1 MKKIIGLRRALL
13 TPLYL
18 FLLLPFVLQG
28 CTTLSS
34 RRMASHLDRPPACQ
48 EFLLQ
53 LDKTVD
59 DAGVR
64 DASSFRVAG
73 FPYLRASRFLA
84 AMKYRVETDDEKIQW
99 LRLMRELD
107 SRARAKEIAN
117 LPGSALVGLTWNQA
131 AFKDRDELSSRTE
144 ACASTL
150 FQHDKSRPE
159 LLGALHES
167 VRIPEEYSIFL
178 RTVGLYPI
186 TTIPIDLL
194 GEKQRRQFRKWYAA
208 DLKDLPVRGTLRSF
222 APPGGQDLPLEAVK
236 DLLVASSRN
245 PLNIPLPGETEKEML
260 ARSFAPV
267 YVQDVAAPY
276 DLPGRIVR
284 KGDGAAVDT
293 QRPEIYYYF
302 SHALLQGRPILQIVY
317 VLWFPRRS
325 GPAAPALERGE
336 LDGLTARVSLDG
348 NGEVL
353 MVDMMNNCGCYH
365 LFAPRRDR
373 VERVRANPLALD
385 PFVPQWLPEVTEGK
399 RLAVRINSGWH
410 QVQRLFANEVPQES
424 VRYELVPYET
434 LEELPDGDGASM
446 SVFNSAGIMKGSGRI
461 EPLLLFSAGIPSV
474 GSMRQRGHHAI
485 EFRGNAHFDD
495 PYLFEESFVFK

>member
-1 MKKIIGLRRALL
+1 MKKIIALRRALL
-13 TPLYL
+13 TALFL

-28 CTTLSS
+28 CTALSS
-34 RRMASHLDRPPACQ
+34 RRMASRLDRPPACQ
-48 EFLLQ
+48 EFLSQ
-53 LDKTVD
+53 IDKTVD
-59 DAGVR
+59 EAGVR

-84 AMKYRVETDDEKIQW
+84 AMKHHVETNDEKDQW

-117 LPGSALVGLTWNQA
+117 LPSPAVAGVTWNQA
-131 AFKDRDELSSRTE
+131 AFKDRDELSLRTE

-150 FQHDKSRPE
+150 LQHDKSRPE
-159 LLGALHES
+159 LLGALYES

-194 GEKQRRQFRKWYAA
+194 GEKLRRQFRKWYAA

-222 APPGGQDLPLEAVK
+222 APPDGQDLPREAVN
-236 DLLVASSRN
+236 DLLMASSRN

-284 KGDGAAVDT
+284 KGDGAGVET
-293 QRPEIYYYF
+293 GRPEIYYYF

-317 VLWFPRRS
+317 VIWFPRRA
-325 GPAAPALERGE
+325 GPAAPVLERGE
-336 LDGLTARVSLDG
+336 FDGLTMRVSLDV
-348 NGEVL
+348 NGEVF
-353 MVDMMNNCGCYH
+353 MVETMNNCGCYH
-365 LFAPRRDR
+365 LFAPRRER
-373 VERVRANPLALD
+373 VERVRPKPLALD
-385 PFVPQWLPEVTEGK
+385 PFVPQWLPEVPEGK
-399 RLAVRINSGWH
+399 RLTIRINSGWH
-410 QVQRLFANEVPQES
+410 QVQRLYADEAPHES

-434 LEELPDGDGASM
+434 LEELPGSDGSSM
-446 SVFNSAGIMKGSGRI
+446 SIFNSAGIMKGAGRI
-461 EPLLLFSAGIPSV
+461 EPLILFSAGIPSV

-485 EFRGNAHFDD
+485 EFRGHAHFDD